1 MTLHGEEALHD
12 EQQLQGERASRSSR
26 GRVRWLVLVVV
37 LAVLATGGVVGVRWW
52 QAHSNDRALAGKRL
66 QEFPAV
72 DRTGL
77 DDFQLRVLDVAKRE
91 YGQQH
96 DGTTYSEGI
105 KEAWCADFVSW
116 VMRDAGQ
123 PLENPNSGSWRIPGV
138 ATLEQF
144 YREQH
149 RFEEPGY
156 QPHPGDVVMYAPGS
170 AFGQHTNI
178 VISAVAG
185 TLTTVGGN
193 EFGRISIHEFRPAD
207 VPGVVG
213 YGRLG
218 T

>member
-1 MTLHGEEALHD
+1 MTLHD
-12 EQQLQGERASRSSR
+12 EQELPGEQASRTGR
-26 GRVRWLVLVVV
+26 GRARWLVLVVV

-52 QAHSNDRALAGKRL
+52 QGYSNDRALAGKRL
-66 QEFPAV
+66 QDFPAV
-72 DRTGL
+72 DRSGL
-77 DDFQLRVLDVAKRE
+77 DDFQLRVLDVTKRE

-149 RFEEPGY
+149 RFEEAGY
-156 QPHPGDVVMYAPGS
+156 QPHLGDVVMYAPGS

-178 VISAVAG
+178 VIAAVAG

-193 EFGRISIHEFRPAD
+193 EFGRISIHRFRPAD